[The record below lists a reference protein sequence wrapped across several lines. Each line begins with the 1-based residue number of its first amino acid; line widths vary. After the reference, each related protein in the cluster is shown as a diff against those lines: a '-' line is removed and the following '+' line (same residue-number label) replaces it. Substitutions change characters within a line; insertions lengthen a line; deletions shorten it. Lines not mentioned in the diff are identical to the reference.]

1 MANEKEQYTTLGD
14 SKYAWPSDVEF
25 DIKAYLEAK
34 GLTVPPGTV
43 LPSLYE
49 DGKIFVVDGMIVN
62 LDQFITKNEADF
74 GNIVQMEYLLTNFST
89 KKSVTNLLLDYY
101 KKHEI
106 DTKLNKYYEKPV
118 IDQMKLDLEAL
129 FSTFDATIYYT
140 KPEID
145 DFINNIDKYTKAEIN
160 TMLSNITTSVQ
171 VSDTALD
178 DKIKLCV
185 TLDAFNAAI
194 QETVT
199 PSELATMQAS
209 IDTDIQEVKDKFLDY
224 VTTADHELS
233 LEELRNDVVANETL
247 QEYVTLISLENI
259 LENYYTKTEINNNIY
274 TKVQVDTLLTKY
286 TTTELVN
293 NLLSN
298 YTLTTKHEA
307 DKEILVADIQ
317 EVKDTFINYYT
328 KEDIDNINKTLVTTT
343 MLNENSLNITN
354 MFNSYYNKSTID
366 TKLNNLVTDMN
377 TGLENYFTKDDI
389 DTMLTNYTTRT
400 YVDGKLS
407 QLANK
412 STVYTKLE
420 IDNLLTNII
429 NDFTDRLT
437 DYYKKAEVDT
447 KISVVNNKFNNYY
460 LSSAMDIILEDYV
473 LKSDLL
479 TKLNDYSTTTQIST
493 TLEDYYNKEDVEG
506 VIDDKITDIGLD
518 TKLSDY
524 TLKTELTTKLAD
536 YATITS
542 VDDKILDARDDT
554 KAYTDSSLTSVNN
567 NITSNISTVNATINN
582 NKTLT
587 DTALGAI
594 DVRIDDVEAD
604 VLAVDTKI
612 DIKVA
617 SITNDLTDNYFTKD
631 DINSMNN
638 VTYPRSEAVAA
649 ITDLGT
655 KINDTNIRINNID
668 LSPYAKIAMLDNLRE
683 VTDIKLESVRFD
695 LTTKITTTNNK
706 FNDYYTSLYIDDNF
720 VTLGQLKQAYDSTD
734 SSIVDI
740 YNKITGI
747 NTDITNVNSKF
758 SDYVLKTNFDTYK
771 GTIYTKPEVD
781 ALLTTLNM
789 YSKSDID
796 TKISDINTSIGTTN
810 ANVTLLGAKINN
822 TYTKHDTEVL
832 ISNSANTLTGDINTV
847 DSKLN
852 DYLLVNDFNTFKTS
866 NTTSTNNLSAR
877 IDDNKNRLDNLNSTY
892 YNKTEVNT
900 VISASNS
907 DTTTYINNNTVSKTD
922 FNTYKGLVY
931 TKTEVD
937 TRFSSYYTKAE
948 IDTMIDNVTTYDK
961 VTIDNKLD
969 AATDTAVNT
978 SKAYTDSK
986 LLNYKTSTELSTILN
1001 DYTTNDTLTDTIAS
1015 FNATHYSNSDID
1027 GKLNLRPT
1035 TSDVN
1040 TTTNQAILTN
1050 NLKFYEKFEINAK
1063 LLALEESITHDND
1076 SVYTKAQV
1084 DTLLEAY
1091 AKEVDVDL
1099 DILGLDGRLSTVEV
1113 KLGDTYNKNEV
1124 DTKINSAVLGS
1135 SLEVYTKNEVNTLLI
1150 SKLDSSSFS
1159 TFVNNVYTKSQVDN
1173 MVNLKVDIEDYNN
1186 DLSNVQNRIS
1196 AIETAQPT
1204 YALKADYYKKDEIDV
1219 KLTDIATEGFVTTSI
1234 NGAITTNNA
1243 DYLTEAE
1250 INTTLSDYV
1259 LTTVI
1264 DTKLSDYVLKTNFD
1278 STVSQFYTKS
1288 QIDTKLLAFNDIYTK
1303 TQIDTKLSTITA
1315 SQLTGTD
1322 IDNKITTNNSN
1333 YYTKIQIDTTLT
1345 DYYTKPQIDT
1355 MNSTEITR
1363 ADNKYA
1369 IKTDLNNY
1377 YTSSSVDTKLN
1388 SYLPLTGGAI
1398 TGNLSV
1404 SSNLNINGVTTL
1416 KNILAENIN
1425 VANFFNTS
1433 HVTGSG
1439 PEYDLLTINSN
1450 KTQISSSSVII
1461 DNALTVKATTIT
1473 NANITGS
1480 FTMPLK
1486 VIDDEN
1492 TKTDL
1497 LTYSDAELYLTS
1509 TSGTLVVSNTNTPDQ
1524 VIYNL
1529 QGNNQNVPS
1538 VMLGYS
1544 NGDLYLKT
1552 FGTSTWTKLAN
1563 TTTLTNSNTAMQIQ
1577 IDGLSTLIGTKLD
1590 ISTFNTYKLSNDTEI
1605 ANIKASVTTTNNN
1618 ITTLN
1623 TTLRNDLVNKTG
1635 YLADKTL
1642 IDSRITTLE
1651 DNQSNY
1657 ATKLQLD
1664 MSALT
1669 LGGRMDVV
1677 EHKVD
1682 VNGSQMVLALDNYYT
1697 KAEIDTLFV
1706 TNRVIDYDSG
1716 TDVELADTD
1725 PDLFNVGMSGS
1736 GGGTGLGGTFTPSVS
1751 EDGIISWTNDNMLT
1765 NPEPVNV
1772 KGPKGDIGLTGPQG
1786 AQGIK
1791 GDTGAKG
1798 DPGTNG
1804 TNGLNGKDGKDGIN
1818 GTNGIDGIDGTNG
1831 VDGSDGRDGTGLNT
1845 GGTTNQILIKND
1857 ANDYN
1862 TSWSDLKTINGKSLL
1877 GVGDL
1882 RAEIEAIVLAM
1893 SMV

>member
-1 MANEKEQYTTLGD
+1 MANEKEQYTTFGD
-14 SKYAWPSDVEF
+14 SKYVWPSDVEF

-34 GLTVPPGTV
+34 GITVPPGTV

-62 LDQFITKNEADF
+62 LDQFITKDEADF

-89 KKSVTNLLLDYY
+89 KKSVTDLLLDYY

-293 NLLSN
+293 TLLSN

-328 KEDIDNINKTLVTTT
+328 KEDIDNINETLVTTT

-354 MFNSYYNKSTID
+354 LFNSYYNKSTID

-389 DTMLTNYTTRT
+389 DTMLTNYTTQT
-400 YVDGKLS
+400 YVDGKVS

-493 TLEDYYNKEDVEG
+493 TLEDYYNKEDVED
-506 VIDDKITDIGLD
+506 VIDDKITAIGLD

-524 TLKTELTTKLAD
+524 VLKTELTTKLAD
-536 YATITS
+536 YATNTS
-542 VDDKILDARDDT
+542 VDDKITTVKADT
-554 KAYTDSSLTSVNN
+554 KAYTDSNITAVNNSLTSSIN
-567 NITSNISTVNATINN
+567 TVNTTINN
-582 NKTLT
+582 NKVLVDSSIASLNT
-587 DTALGAI
+587 
-594 DVRIDDVEAD
+594 RIDDIED
-604 VLAVDTKI
+604 DITAVDTKI
-612 DIKVA
+612 DTKVLA
-617 SITNDLTDNYFTKD
+617 VETELTDNYFTKTE
-631 DINSMNN
+631 INNMNN
-638 VTYPRSEAVAA
+638 VAYPRSEAVVA
-649 ITDLGT
+649 IDELDD
-655 KINDTNIRINNID
+655 KITATNTRIDNID
-668 LSPYAKIAMLDNLRE
+668 LSPYAKITLLNSNIATVNDNINLAKTE
-683 VTDIKLESVRFD
+683 LN
-695 LTTKITTTNNK
+695 TKIT
-706 FNDYYTSLYIDDNF
+706 
-720 VTLGQLKQAYDSTD
+720 
-734 SSIVDI
+734 IVD
-740 YNKITGI
+740 N
-747 NTDITNVNSKF
+747 KF
-758 SDYVLKTNFDTYK
+758 SDYYTGVYTNTTFLKKVDFDTFKNDNVVAMNLIKSDIEDVNDTIITLDSKFNNHLLKTDFDTYK
-771 GTIYTKPEVD
+771 ANIYTKTEIDV
-781 ALLTTLNM
+781 LLASLNV
-789 YSKSDID
+789 YTKSDID
-796 TKISDINTSIGTTN
+796 TKVNNINTLVTN
-810 ANVTLLGAKINN
+810 ANANIAILNTKIDD
-822 TYTKHDTEVL
+822 TYNKHDTEVL
-832 ISNSANTLTGDINTV
+832 ISNSSNTLNTAINNV
-847 DSKLN
+847 NSNLSN
-852 DYLLVNDFNTFKTS
+852 YLLITDFNTYKNN
-866 NTTSTNNLSAR
+866 NTTSINNLSTR
-877 IDDNKNRLDNLNSTY
+877 IDNNKNRLDNLNSTY

-900 VISASNS
+900 AISTSNS

-937 TRFSSYYTKAE
+937 TRFSSYYTNAE

-961 VTIDNKLD
+961 ATIDNKLD
-969 AATDTAVNT
+969 EATDTAVNT

-1027 GKLNLRPT
+1027 RELNLRPT
-1035 TSDVN
+1035 TSNV
-1040 TTTNQAILTN
+1040 TMTTNQAILTN

-1219 KLTDIATEGFVTTSI
+1219 KLTDIATEDFVTTSI
-1234 NGAITTNNA
+1234 NDAITANNT

-1250 INTTLSDYV
+1250 INTTLSNYV
-1259 LTTVI
+1259 LTTAI

-1288 QIDTKLLAFNDIYTK
+1288 QIDTKLLAFNNIYTK

-1333 YYTKIQIDTTLT
+1333 YYTKTQIDTTLT
-1345 DYYTKPQIDT
+1345 DYYTKTQIDT

-1388 SYLPLTGGAI
+1388 SYLTLTGGAI

-1433 HVTGSG
+1433 HVTGDG

-1450 KTQISSSSVII
+1450 KTQISSSNVII

-1480 FTMPLK
+1480 FKMP
-1486 VIDDEN
+1486 VRIINDSN

-1497 LTYSDAELYLTS
+1497 LTYSDTELSLAAD
-1509 TSGTLVVSNTNTPDQ
+1509 SGTLVVSTTKTPNQ

-1529 QGNNQNVPS
+1529 QGNTLNVPT

-1552 FGTSTWTKLAN
+1552 FGTSTWTKLVN
-1563 TTTLTNSNTAMQIQ
+1563 TTTLTNSNNAIQTQ
-1577 IDGLSTLIGTKLD
+1577 IDDLSTLVGTKLD
-1590 ISTFNTYKLSNDTEI
+1590 ISTFDTYKLSNDTEI
-1605 ANIKASVTTTNNN
+1605 VNKKASVTTTNNN

-1623 TTLRNDLVNKTG
+1623 TTLRNDLVNKTS

-1642 IDSRITTLE
+1642 IDTRLTSLETTQTGFVTTNALTTYSGTVDAKLATLE
-1651 DNQSNY
+1651 NSITANKN
-1657 ATKLQLD
+1657 ATENKFAD
-1664 MSALT
+1664 
-1669 LGGRMDVV
+1669 
-1677 EHKVD
+1677 
-1682 VNGSQMVLALDNYYT
+1682 YYT
-1697 KAEIDTLFV
+1697 KAEINELFH
-1706 TNRVIDYDSG
+1706 TNKVVDYDDG
-1716 TDVELADTD
+1716 TSVELADTD

-1751 EDGIISWTNDNMLT
+1751 EDGIISWTNDSMLT
-1765 NPEPVNV
+1765 NPGPINI
-1772 KGPKGDIGLTGPQG
+1772 KGPKGDTGATGPAGTPGEKG
-1786 AQGIK
+1786 APGV
-1791 GDTGAKG
+1791 KG

-1804 TNGLNGKDGKDGIN
+1804 KDGKDG
-1818 GTNGIDGIDGTNG
+1818 TNGRDGIDGTNG
-1831 VDGSDGRDGTGLNT
+1831 TNGRDGTGLQT
-1845 GGTTNQILIKND
+1845 GGETNQILIKNND
-1857 ANDYN
+1857 ADYN
-1862 TSWSDLKTINGKSLL
+1862 TTWSDLKTINGKSLL

-1882 RAEIEAIVLAM
+1882 KAEIEAIVIAM
-1893 SMV
+1893 GIVL

>member
-1 MANEKEQYTTLGD
+1 MANEKEQHTTVGD

-34 GLTVPPGTV
+34 GITVPPGTV

-62 LDQFITKNEADF
+62 LDQYITKDEADF
-74 GNIVQMEYLLTNFST
+74 GNIVQMDYLLTNFST
-89 KKSVTNLLLDYY
+89 KKSVTDLLLDYY

-118 IDQMKLDLEAL
+118 IDQMKLDLETL

-209 IDTDIQEVKDKFLDY
+209 IDTDVQEVKDKFLDY

-247 QEYVTLISLENI
+247 QEYITLISLENI
-259 LENYYTKTEINNNIY
+259 LENYYTKTDINNNIY
-274 TKVQVDTLLTKY
+274 TKIQVDTLLTKY

-293 NLLSN
+293 TLLSN

-328 KEDIDNINKTLVTTT
+328 KEDIDNINETLVTTT
-343 MLNENSLNITN
+343 MLNETSLNITN
-354 MFNSYYNKSTID
+354 LFNSYYNKSTID

-389 DTMLTNYTTRT
+389 DTMLTNYTTQT

-506 VIDDKITDIGLD
+506 AIDDKITAIGLD

-542 VDDKILDARDDT
+542 VDDKILDARDDS
-554 KAYTDSSLTSVNN
+554 KAYTDSSITTVSNNLTSSIN
-567 NITSNISTVNATINN
+567 TVNATINN
-582 NKTLT
+582 NKVLV
-587 DTALGAI
+587 DTSIASL
-594 DVRIDDVEAD
+594 DTRIDDVEDDIA
-604 VLAVDTKI
+604 AVDTKV
-612 DIKVA
+612 DTKVLA
-617 SITNDLTDNYFTKD
+617 VETKLTDNYFTKTE
-631 DINSMNN
+631 INNMNN
-638 VTYPRSEAVAA
+638 VAYPRSEAVVAIDA
-649 ITDLGT
+649 LDDKITD
-655 KINDTNIRINNID
+655 TNTRIDNID
-668 LSPYAKIAMLDNLRE
+668 LSPYAKITLLNSNIATVNDNINLAKTE
-683 VTDIKLESVRFD
+683 LN
-695 LTTKITTTNNK
+695 TKITTVDNK
-706 FNDYYTSLYIDDNF
+706 FNDYYTGVYINNTFLKKVDFDTFKDDNTATINLIKTDMADISDT
-720 VTLGQLKQAYDSTD
+720 VTTLD
-734 SSIVDI
+734 
-740 YNKITGI
+740 
-747 NTDITNVNSKF
+747 SKF
-758 SDYVLKTNFDTYK
+758 NNYVLKTDFDTYK
-771 GTIYTKPEVD
+771 STIYTKTEID
-781 ALLTTLNM
+781 TLLASLNV
-789 YSKSDID
+789 YTKSDID
-796 TKISDINTSIGTTN
+796 TKINNINTSITT
-810 ANVTLLGAKINN
+810 ANINIATLSTKLDD
-822 TYTKHDTEVL
+822 TYNKHNTEVL
-832 ISNSANTLTGDINTV
+832 ISNSSNTLNTAINNV
-847 DSKLN
+847 NSN
-852 DYLLVNDFNTFKTS
+852 FSNYLLINDFNTYKNNTATS
-866 NTTSTNNLSAR
+866 INNLSTR
-877 IDDNKNRLDNLNSTY
+877 IDDNKTRLDNLNSTY
-892 YNKTEVNT
+892 YTETEVNNLLAT
-900 VISASNS
+900 NVS
-907 DTTTYINNNTVSKTD
+907 DMHTYVSNNTLSKVD
-922 FNTYKGLVY
+922 FNTYKGTVY
-931 TKTEVD
+931 TKDEINTMVG
-937 TRFSSYYTKAE
+937 SYYTDTE

-969 AATDTAVNT
+969 EATDTAVNT

-1035 TSDVN
+1035 TTDVN

-1135 SLEVYTKNEVNTLLI
+1135 ALEVYTKNEVNTLLI

-1159 TFVNNVYTKSQVDN
+1159 TFVNNVYTKSQIDT

-1219 KLTDIATEGFVTTSI
+1219 KLTDIATENFVTTSI
-1234 NGAITTNNA
+1234 TSAINTNNNNYYTKTQS
-1243 DYLTEAE
+1243 D
-1250 INTTLSDYV
+1250 TTLNNYV
-1259 LTTVI
+1259 LKTDV
-1264 DTKLSDYVLKTNFD
+1264 DTKLADYVLKTNFD
-1278 STVSQFYTKS
+1278 TTIGQVYTKS

-1303 TQIDTKLSTITA
+1303 VQVDTKLSAITA
-1315 SQLTGTD
+1315 SQLTGAD
-1322 IDNKITTNNSN
+1322 VDNKINNNNSN
-1333 YYTKIQIDTTLT
+1333 YFTKTQIETTFT
-1345 DYYTKPQIDT
+1345 NYYDKTTIDT
-1355 MNSTEITR
+1355 MNTAEVNR
-1363 ADNKYA
+1363 ADGKYA
-1369 IKTDLNNY
+1369 LKTDLTSY
-1377 YTSSSVDTKLN
+1377 STSSSVDTKLN
-1388 SYLPLTGGAI
+1388 NYLLLTGGTL
-1398 TGNLSV
+1398 TGNLSIN
-1404 SSNLNINGVTTL
+1404 SNLSVNGITTL
-1416 KNILAENIN
+1416 KNTLAENIN

-1433 HVTGSG
+1433 HVTDGG
-1439 PEYDLLTINSN
+1439 AEYDLLTINAS
-1450 KTQISSSSVII
+1450 KTKISSSEVTI
-1461 DNALTVKATTIT
+1461 DNKLKVKDIDTTNI
-1473 NANITGS
+1473 NITGA
-1480 FTMPLK
+1480 FKMP
-1486 VIDDEN
+1486 VRIINDSN
-1492 TKTDL
+1492 VKTDL
-1497 LTYSDAELYLTS
+1497 LTYSDTELSITAD
-1509 TSGTLVVSNTNTPDQ
+1509 SGTLVVSTTKTPNQ

-1529 QGNNQNVPS
+1529 QGNTLNVPS
-1538 VMLGYS
+1538 VMLSYS
-1544 NGDLYLKT
+1544 DGDLYLKT
-1552 FGTSTWTKLAN
+1552 FGTSTWTKLVN
-1563 TTTLTNSNTAMQIQ
+1563 TTTLTNSNNAMQTQ
-1577 IDGLSTLIGTKLD
+1577 IDALSTLVGTKLD
-1590 ISTFNTYKLSNDTEI
+1590 ISTFDTYKLSNDTEI
-1605 ANIKASVTTTNNN
+1605 TTIKNNLTSTNTS
-1618 ITTLN
+1618 ITTLDS
-1623 TTLRNDLVNKTG
+1623 TLRADLVSKST
-1635 YLADKTL
+1635 YTTDKTL
-1642 IDSRITTLE
+1642 IDTRLTSLETTQTGFVTT
-1651 DNQSNY
+1651 N
-1657 ATKLQLD
+1657 
-1664 MSALT
+1664 ALT
-1669 LGGRMDVV
+1669 TYTGT
-1677 EHKVD
+1677 VD
-1682 VNGSQMVLALDNYYT
+1682 AKLTALETSITANKNATDNKFSNYYT
-1697 KAEIDTLFV
+1697 KDEINELFH
-1706 TNRVIDYDSG
+1706 TNKVVDYDDATS
-1716 TDVELADTD
+1716 VELADTD
-1725 PDLFNVGMSGS
+1725 PDLFNVGMGGTGS
-1736 GGGTGLGGTFTPSVS
+1736 GTGLGGTFTPSVS
-1751 EDGIISWTNDNMLT
+1751 VDGVISWTNDNMLT
-1765 NPEPVNV
+1765 NPDPINI
-1772 KGPKGDIGLTGPQG
+1772 KGPKGDTGATGPAG
-1786 AQGIK
+1786 ATGEQGIP
-1791 GDTGAKG
+1791 GAKG

-1804 TNGLNGKDGKDGIN
+1804 KDGKD
-1818 GTNGIDGIDGTNG
+1818 GTNGIDGIDGAKGDPGTNG
-1831 VDGSDGRDGTGLNT
+1831 IDGTNGRDGTGLNT

-1857 ANDYN
+1857 ENDYN

-1893 SMV
+1893 GII